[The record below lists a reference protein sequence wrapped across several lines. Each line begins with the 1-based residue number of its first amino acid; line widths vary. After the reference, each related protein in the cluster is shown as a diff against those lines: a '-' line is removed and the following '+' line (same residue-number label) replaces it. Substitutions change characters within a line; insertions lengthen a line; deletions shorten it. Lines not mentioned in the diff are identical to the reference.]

1 MYYINKFYKQKQ
13 YEGDRLID
21 EKVREK
27 CENKLRKRWKD
38 RDRDRYRYV
47 YQYLQNNIMKYLMT
61 VYLQPFVP
69 KRYNLNWIHRFFFI
83 DTLLPIN
90 GQAYSLQPKGAWWL
104 CLSFHIEG
112 PQPPQSHTVLETPV
126 PLHSR
131 WNSQS
136 LKKGPVEMSTISP
149 FFHTSKL
156 RDLEMFYTP
165 LFWFC
170 FKNTGAGIEA
180 AQTRK

>member
-61 VYLQPFVP
+61 VY
-69 KRYNLNWIHRFFFI
+69 Y
-83 DTLLPIN
+83 
-90 GQAYSLQPKGAWWL
+90 AA
-104 CLSFHIEG
+104 
-112 PQPPQSHTVLETPV
+112 
-126 PLHSR
+126 
-131 WNSQS
+131 
-136 LKKGPVEMSTISP
+136 
-149 FFHTSKL
+149 L
-156 RDLEMFYTP
+156 RT
-165 LFWFC
+165 
-170 FKNTGAGIEA
+170 
-180 AQTRK
+180 